1 MIWFFGTSHT
11 DGFADGIKQQDKAS
25 YPELVGNQTGQ
36 SFINF
41 GTSGAQNLQIFD
53 FIKIAVSD
61 KTIQRP
67 DAIIIEP
74 RMFYDHGSFPRLTL
88 EGKMTHKTITWR
100 SDSDAYYSGWWNDF
114 LKMYACW
121 QKTKSTRN
129 RQQQHHKQ
137 LQFWSTMHN
146 VDNQWLQRRT
156 EHDEIEWVK
165 RESFDYTQW
174 CGEWYDSMMQLVNR
188 VEQQS
193 HPYAL
198 LKLEQEV
205 MSMIFAAQT
214 VTDCVGIFFWGS
226 DIDVK
231 QEITNKFK
239 GMQTL
244 KSYNILGDQTVH
256 QVLAKNHRKQY
267 LKSQKTYIDAHLGP
281 EAHNVLAPYISNWVT
296 DRKNSVND
304 KL

>member
-11 DGFADGIKQQDKAS
+11 DGFADGVKHQDTAS

-36 SFINF
+36 PVINF

-53 FIKIAVSD
+53 FIKIVASD

-74 RMFYDHGSFPRLTL
+74 RLFYDHVSFPRLTL
-88 EGKMTHKTITWR
+88 EGDMTHETITWR

-121 QKTKSTRN
+121 QKTTSTRK
-129 RQQQHHKQ
+129 RQQQHHDH
-137 LQFWSTMHN
+137 LRFWSTN
-146 VDNQWLQRRT
+146 DGTDTILQKRT
-156 EHDEIEWVK
+156 LANKLKWVE
-165 RESFDYTQW
+165 REPFDYTEW
-174 CGEWYDSMMQLVNR
+174 CGEWYDSKQQLVTQ
-188 VEQQS
+188 VEEQS

-198 LKLEQEV
+198 LKLEQEL

-214 VTDCVGIFFWGS
+214 VTDCVGIFFWGN
-226 DIDVK
+226 DIDNK
-231 QEITNKFK
+231 KEITNKFK
-239 GMQTL
+239 GIQTL
-244 KSYNILGDQTVH
+244 KPYNILGDQTVH

-281 EAHNVLAPYISNWVT
+281 EAHDALAPYISNWI
-296 DRKNSVND
+296 KNW
-304 KL
+304 KK